1 MRIIHLIFE
10 VFDEC
15 IFIDFVNQGPLTHV
29 GRYRAIEVTVIIIII
44 VVVIVVV
51 IVVKPH
57 VKANVSALV
66 VTSVPQPRAKG
77 QAGPTRVS
85 LPLRIM

>member
-29 GRYRAIEVTVIIIII
+29 GRYRAIEVTVIIIINI
-44 VVVIVVV
+44 TRQLW
-51 IVVKPH
+51 P
-57 VKANVSALV
+57 
-66 VTSVPQPRAKG
+66 VTETTVATKLLSSRYDMQ
-77 QAGPTRVS
+77 
-85 LPLRIM
+85 L

>member
-29 GRYRAIEVTVIIIII
+29 GRYRAIEVTVII
-44 VVVIVVV
+44 
-51 IVVKPH
+51 VVKPH
-57 VKANVSALV
+57 VKAHVSALV

-77 QAGPTRVS
+77 QAGPKRVS